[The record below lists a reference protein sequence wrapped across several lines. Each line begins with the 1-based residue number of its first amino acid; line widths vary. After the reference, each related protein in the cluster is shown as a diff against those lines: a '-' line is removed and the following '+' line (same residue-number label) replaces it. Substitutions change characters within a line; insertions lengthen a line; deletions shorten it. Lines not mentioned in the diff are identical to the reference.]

1 MLVFQN
7 CPFFYPQDIQEG
19 RLESCA
25 VGDYFFGV
33 CVHKGED

>member
-25 VGDYFFGV
+25 VGDCFLGV
-33 CVHKGED
+33 CVHKGEN